1 VCVVCVFVF
10 DWRPNHKL
18 ATPTLTST
26 PTHQMRINYAPTKG
40 FEKDVGRT
48 TTMDLCNK
56 ENTGFLTSG
65 KHRWRNST
73 LLLFEA
79 HSRIIRKN
87 VYHKL
92 LLSKPVVRF
101 IHSRALPLRGTSP
114 GSLTCLHPN
123 ERESAS
129 SRASVSAALVVEDVE
144 DAGWSC
150 GPCPARAPIKALK

>member
-1 VCVVCVFVF
+1 MCVVCVFVF

-101 IHSRALPLRGTSP
+101 IHSRAPPTEGYQPRVAHLFTS
-114 GSLTCLHPN
+114 
-123 ERESAS
+123 
-129 SRASVSAALVVEDVE
+129 
-144 DAGWSC
+144 
-150 GPCPARAPIKALK
+150 I